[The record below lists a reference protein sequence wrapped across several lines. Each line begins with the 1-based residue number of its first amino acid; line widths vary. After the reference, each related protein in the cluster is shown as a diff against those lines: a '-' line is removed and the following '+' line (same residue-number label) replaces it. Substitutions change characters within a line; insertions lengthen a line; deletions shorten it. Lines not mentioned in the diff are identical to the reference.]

1 MPRSADRF
9 RPARRL
15 GCQARICGDLVID
28 VPPESQVHR
37 QVIRKRA
44 ETHPIEI
51 DPVVRLY
58 YVEVAEPDMHEPASD
73 LRRLEQALRE
83 QWGLAETHADL
94 ATLAGLQKALRAGQW
109 KVTVALRKG
118 RDIVVHHAGLRRA
131 RLRRRDRCRL
141 DHHRRPPHRSHE
153 RRGRRSGRG
162 DEPANPLRRRPDE
175 PRLLRDDEPGRRQG
189 ADARGARGDGRA
201 DWRSRA
207 RGRSRTRR
215 NPGSDAG
222 RQPDHASSRAWPRP
236 DRARRGAVRA
246 CPRRGL
252 RSARARTRPRR
263 CARRLCLRAALHRR
277 PCRRRHRRGRARRG
291 PAPQG
296 RTDPSG
302 RCRHQR
308 RDRVRQSRAAVRLL
322 IADRPGVRGGADLL
336 RPARGAG
343 RDRARADR
351 PR

>member
-1 MPRSADRF
+1 
-9 RPARRL
+9 
-15 GCQARICGDLVID
+15 
-28 VPPESQVHR
+28 
-37 QVIRKRA
+37 
-44 ETHPIEI
+44 
-51 DPVVRLY
+51 
-58 YVEVAEPDMHEPASD
+58 MHEPASD
-73 LRRLEQALRE
+73 LRRLA
-83 QWGLAETHADL
+83 
-94 ATLAGLQKALRAGQW
+94 AGFVRAMGHRRN
-109 KVTVALRKG
+109 TRRSRDARSSSEDVARG
-118 RDIVVHHAGLRRA
+118 AMEGHRCAAQRPRHRVHHAGLRRA
-131 RLRRRDRCRL
+131 RLWRRDRCRL

-153 RRGRRSGRG
+153 RRGRRRSRS
-162 DEPANPLRRRPDE
+162 DEPANPLRRRSDE

-207 RGRSRTRR
+207 RGRGRTRR
-215 NPGSDAG
+215 DPGSDAG

-252 RSARARTRPRR
+252 RSARARTRPRC
-263 CARRLCLRAALHRR
+263 CARRLCLCAALHRR
-277 PCRRRHRRGRARRG
+277 PCRRRHRWRRARRG

-322 IADRPGVRGGADLL
+322 IADRTGVRGGADLVW
-336 RPARGAG
+336 PARGAG
-343 RDRARADR
+343 RDRARAHRPGDARAQVQGDR
-351 PR
+351 LRSLVRRAGLRRGHIAIFPSAAFAVRGSSR